1 MGTQGH
7 GRSLPFSRALKTN
20 RRWPWPARFRI
31 RNPLRP
37 RRSVH
42 ATTPSTALTNPHR
55 VYILPTRAGLGYA
68 LILLAMLLGSLN
80 YQNNLALFL
89 TFVMA
94 SAAVVSMHH
103 CWFHLLRLRL
113 SARDGAA
120 VFRGQT
126 AHFPVT
132 IEETGGRART
142 GLRIGDNRIELIAS
156 GHAQVQVPRPATRR
170 GELPLGDVAIA
181 TRYPFGLFRAW
192 TRVPLGASVL
202 VYPTPAS
209 RAPVPGRV
217 DVADQ
222 RGNGDFGS
230 GADDYIGPRAY
241 QPGDPPHRMD
251 WKALARERGLVVK
264 QFGGD
269 RAARVLIDWQAIGV
283 GDVETRLGLLA
294 RQILDAHDRALSYG
308 LRLPGADIEHGRGE
322 RHKHRCLEALARFSA
337 HD

>member
-217 DVADQ
+217 DVAAP
-222 RGNGDFGS
+222 RGNGDFGAS
-230 GADDYIGPRAY
+230 ERA
-241 QPGDPPHRMD
+241 RS
-251 WKALARERGLVVK
+251 RG
-264 QFGGD
+264 
-269 RAARVLIDWQAIGV
+269 QAIRRRSGRARL
-283 GDVETRLGLLA
+283 DRLASDRRRRRRNPTRPLGSADPGRARPGPELWLA
-294 RQILDAHDRALSYG
+294 VARRGHRARPGRATQAS
-308 LRLPGADIEHGRGE
+308 LPGGTGE
-322 RHKHRCLEALARFSA
+322 ILRA
-337 HD
+337 